1 MSSFHEAAPALL
13 GSALLRNEE
22 KHESLQPTPASCGS
36 CDVDVGALEGGFRYG
51 EVTAIAGAN
60 GTGKTTLAFQA
71 IASHLVVH
79 EHGEVALIATTDP
92 PLAHLRDILI
102 VRLQRSRR
110 GPAFTESGYVYKK
123 HVTTTPPTR
132 DTMDRI
138 SKMLEHVQISRVF
151 DFAGVVEAVSE
162 FSANVDENAR
172 TNDEKLDENDHK
184 GPRSIADSE
193 DEAMD
198 DLSAEQELNALTEDK
213 PNTSKKPAA
222 NMLVIDNIA
231 NVLGSMMTKSQVQG
245 HALLANFMRSLHQL
259 TRRRHICTLILN
271 AAVGLRSQNAPY
283 HRRPEDQV
291 SVFASIT
298 GKPGLG
304 KHFSYLVDTS
314 IFLSTLPRSK
324 DDADVAY
331 GDARESRKYNEVGVI
346 EVLKDRYGGRE
357 GRWSA
362 FVVEDGIELR
372 GVPL

>member
-1 MSSFHEAAPALL
+1 MLAETN
-13 GSALLRNEE
+13 R
-22 KHESLQPTPASCGS
+22 KQ
-36 CDVDVGALEGGFRYG
+36 
-51 EVTAIAGAN
+51 
-60 GTGKTTLAFQA
+60 LAFQA

-245 HALLANFMRSLHQL
+245 AAYTSAHSL
-259 TRRRHICTLILN
+259 T
-271 AAVGLRSQNAPY
+271 
-283 HRRPEDQV
+283 
-291 SVFASIT
+291 
-298 GKPGLG
+298 
-304 KHFSYLVDTS
+304 
-314 IFLSTLPRSK
+314 
-324 DDADVAY
+324 
-331 GDARESRKYNEVGVI
+331 
-346 EVLKDRYGGRE
+346 
-357 GRWSA
+357 
-362 FVVEDGIELR
+362 
-372 GVPL
+372 

>member
-1 MSSFHEAAPALL
+1 MRLLSLDLLYCETKKSMKAYNHPQQVAAAAMLMSEHSRAAFDMEKSPLL
-13 GSALLRNEE
+13 
-22 KHESLQPTPASCGS
+22 
-36 CDVDVGALEGGFRYG
+36 LEQM
-51 EVTAIAGAN
+51 E
-60 GTGKTTLAFQA
+60 
-71 IASHLVVH
+71 
-79 EHGEVALIATTDP
+79 
-92 PLAHLRDILI
+92 
-102 VRLQRSRR
+102 
-110 GPAFTESGYVYKK
+110 
-123 HVTTTPPTR
+123 
-132 DTMDRI
+132 
-138 SKMLEHVQISRVF
+138 LERQRVF

-162 FSANVDENAR
+162 FSANVDESAI
-172 TNDEKLDENDHK
+172 TNDEKLDENGHK

-198 DLSAEQELNALTEDK
+198 DLSAEQEIKAWTEEKLNTL
-213 PNTSKKPAA
+213 KKPAA

-271 AAVGLRSQNAPY
+271 AAVGLRSQNTQY

-291 SVFASIT
+291 SVFASTT

-324 DDADVAY
+324 DDAEVAY
-331 GDARESRKYNEVGVI
+331 GDARESRKYDEVGVI

-362 FVVEDGIELR
+362 FVVEAGIELR